1 MSKWLALGKLL
12 LRPLGVGL
20 LASLSETPL
29 RLLISALL
37 MAAAITLRNSSRA
50 TLLPTRGLQFSTR
63 LVSGFITGV
72 AAIGGIA
79 LAALL
84 SAAQMTPATLRTTL
98 IALLP
103 FSDLVSLACASLMP
117 STSLASSGLLGPDT
131 LQWAL
136 WLAPAM
142 LAGIWFGQRLSTMF
156 RQHFS
161 AAIC

>member
-1 MSKWLALGKLL
+1 MLA
-12 LRPLGVGL
+12 R
-20 LASLSETPL
+20 LSETPL
-29 RLLISALL
+29 RLLISALI
-37 MAAAITLRNSSRA
+37 AAAVTLRSSSRA
-50 TLLPTRGLQFSTR
+50 ALLPIRGLQFSTG

-84 SAAQMTPATLRTTL
+84 SAAQMTPATLRAPL
-98 IALLP
+98 IALLL

-117 STSLASSGLLGPDT
+117 SASLASIGLLGPDT

-142 LAGIWFGQRLSTMF
+142 LAGIWFGQRLSSMF

-161 AAIC
+161 AAMC